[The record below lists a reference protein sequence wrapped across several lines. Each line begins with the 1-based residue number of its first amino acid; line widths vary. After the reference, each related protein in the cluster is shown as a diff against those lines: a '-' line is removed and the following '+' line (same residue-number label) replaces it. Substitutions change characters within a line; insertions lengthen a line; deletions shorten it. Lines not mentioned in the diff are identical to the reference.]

1 MVMKRASLIASSTC
15 SRLYFLDFLASGRA
29 QLTPGGV
36 VDVHTMNFLPAII
49 AVTVLGALPESEA
62 NFVPGEVMVKFV
74 SGSDAEKAVREMSQ
88 KFPLRLDDFVQ
99 VVRHLE
105 ASVRIPLTVS
115 QVTSGNWLVL
125 KIDSETM
132 SRELAERLR
141 GYQNVAEVELLGE
154 DKKPVGYMPPKKIA
168 LKFVPGSQEANT
180 ISEKLANRDEADF
193 GTLMSKLQQRAESP
207 LKAEVMAQNG
217 LLLQVDLASL
227 TLTLQ
232 DRLRSL
238 PSVES
243 TQLNYV
249 MTTF

>member
-1 MVMKRASLIASSTC
+1 MASSPICRRVSRCGLTVGFSLTMTSPGTKRGWSDRRRSSSFLTVSGGVSGSRLGSRWQLNSPQARIVPMVMKRASLIASSTC
-15 SRLYFLDFLASGRA
+15 SRLYFLNFLASGRA

-36 VDVHTMNFLPAII
+36 VNVHAMNFLPGII
-49 AVTVLGALPESEA
+49 AVTVLGTLLESEA

-125 KIDSETM
+125 KIDSETL
-132 SRELAERLR
+132 SRGLADRLR
-141 GYQNVAEVELLGE
+141 GYQNVAEAELLGE

-168 LKFVPGSQEANT
+168 VKFVPGS
-180 ISEKLANRDEADF
+180 
-193 GTLMSKLQQRAESP
+193 
-207 LKAEVMAQNG
+207 
-217 LLLQVDLASL
+217 
-227 TLTLQ
+227 
-232 DRLRSL
+232 
-238 PSVES
+238 
-243 TQLNYV
+243 
-249 MTTF
+249 

>member
-1 MVMKRASLIASSTC
+1 M
-15 SRLYFLDFLASGRA
+15 
-29 QLTPGGV
+29 
-36 VDVHTMNFLPAII
+36 
-49 AVTVLGALPESEA
+49 
-62 NFVPGEVMVKFV
+62 
-74 SGSDAEKAVREMSQ
+74 
-88 KFPLRLDDFVQ
+88 
-99 VVRHLE
+99 
-105 ASVRIPLTVS
+105 
-115 QVTSGNWLVL
+115 
-125 KIDSETM
+125 
-132 SRELAERLR
+132 
-141 GYQNVAEVELLGE
+141 
-154 DKKPVGYMPPKKIA
+154 
-168 LKFVPGSQEANT
+168 PGSQEANT

>member
-1 MVMKRASLIASSTC
+1 MN
-15 SRLYFLDFLASGRA
+15 
-29 QLTPGGV
+29 
-36 VDVHTMNFLPAII
+36 VHAINFLPGII
-49 AVTVLGALPESEA
+49 AVTVLGTLPESEA

-74 SGSDAEKAVREMSQ
+74 SGSDAEKAVREMSR
-88 KFPLRLDDFVQ
+88 KSPLRLDEFVP

-105 ASVRIPLTVS
+105 ASARIPLTVS

-125 KIDSETM
+125 KIDSETL
-132 SRELAERLR
+132 SRGLADRLR
-141 GYQNVAEVELLGE
+141 EYQNVAEAELLGE
-154 DKKPVGYMPPKKIA
+154 DRKPVGYMPPKKIA
-168 LKFVPGSQEANT
+168 VKFAPGSQEAKT
-180 ISEKLANRDEADF
+180 ISEKLTNRDEGDF

-207 LKAEVMAQNG
+207 LKAEVTAQNG
-217 LLLQVDLASL
+217 LLLQVDLTSL

>member
-1 MVMKRASLIASSTC
+1 MN
-15 SRLYFLDFLASGRA
+15 
-29 QLTPGGV
+29 
-36 VDVHTMNFLPAII
+36 VHAMNFLPGII
-49 AVTVLGALPESEA
+49 AVTVLGTLPESEA

-74 SGSDAEKAVREMSQ
+74 SGSDAEKAVREMSR
-88 KFPLRLDDFVQ
+88 KSPLRLDEFVP

-105 ASVRIPLTVS
+105 ASARIPLTVS

-125 KIDSETM
+125 KIDSETL
-132 SRELAERLR
+132 SRGLADRLR
-141 GYQNVAEVELLGE
+141 EYQNVAEAELLGE
-154 DKKPVGYMPPKKIA
+154 DRKPVGYMPPKKIA
-168 LKFVPGSQEANT
+168 VKFVPGSQEAKT
-180 ISEKLANRDEADF
+180 ISEKLTNRDEGDF

-207 LKAEVMAQNG
+207 LKAEVTAQNG
-217 LLLQVDLASL
+217 LLLQVDLTSL